1 MERVRKPEWLKIKLG
16 GGQGYSFTNK
26 LILENNLHTICVSGR
41 CPNLGHCWSMKT
53 ATFMVLGDICTR
65 SCKFCATKSGRPLPV
80 DETEI
85 AKVADSIKKME
96 LRYCVITS
104 VDRDDLP
111 DQGAG
116 FWARLIT
123 EVKRENPNTKVEVLI
138 PDFDAREDLLDVV
151 LEAKP
156 DILGHNMETV
166 KRLTPKIRSRARYER
181 SLRVQEY
188 AASKGFFTKSGIML
202 GLGETEEEV
211 IELMSD
217 LRGAGCQLLTIG
229 QYLQPTRKHLPVQ
242 EYIHPD
248 QFAKYKQ
255 IGLDLGYKFV
265 ESGPLVRS
273 SYMAESTFNQIL
285 Q

>member
-1 MERVRKPEWLKIKLG
+1 MERVKKPEWLKIKLG

-41 CPNLGHCWSMKT
+41 CPNLGHCWNMKT

-80 DETEI
+80 DESEI
-85 AKVADSIKKME
+85 AKVANSIKLME

-111 DQGAG
+111 DQGAN
-116 FWARLIT
+116 FWAKLIS
-123 EVKRENPNTKVEVLI
+123 EVKKENPNTKVEVLI
-138 PDFDAREDLLDVV
+138 PDFDAKEELLDIV
-151 LEAKP
+151 LESQP

-166 KRLTPKIRSRARYER
+166 KRLTPQVRSRARYER
-181 SLRVQEY
+181 SLEVQKY

-202 GLGETEEEV
+202 GLGETEDEV
-211 IELMSD
+211 VELMAD

-229 QYLQPTRKHLPVQ
+229 QYLQPTKKHLPVQ

-248 QFAKYKQ
+248 QFAKYKAL
-255 IGLDLGYKFV
+255 GLGLGFKFV

-273 SYMAESTFNQIL
+273 SYMAETTFNQIV

>member
-1 MERVRKPEWLKIKLG
+1 MERVKKPEWLKIKLG

-41 CPNLGHCWSMKT
+41 CPNLGHCWNMKT

-80 DETEI
+80 DESEI
-85 AKVADSIKKME
+85 AKVANSIKLME

-111 DQGAG
+111 DQGAN
-116 FWARLIT
+116 FWAKLIT
-123 EVKRENPNTKVEVLI
+123 EVKKENPNTKVEVLI
-138 PDFDAREDLLDVV
+138 PDFDAKEDLLDIV
-151 LEAKP
+151 LESQP

-166 KRLTPKIRSRARYER
+166 KRLTPQVRSRARYER
-181 SLRVQEY
+181 SLEVQRY

-202 GLGETEEEV
+202 GLGEKEDEV
-211 IELMSD
+211 IELMED

-229 QYLQPTRKHLPVQ
+229 QYLQPTKKHLPVQ

-248 QFAKYKQ
+248 QFAKYKS
-255 IGLDLGYKFV
+255 LGIELGFKFV

-273 SYMAESTFNQIL
+273 SYMAETTFNQIL